1 MRAPVGKPAGALTLR
16 SGVGGPPKGGPPTL
30 CCVRSIFRH
39 VHAAAKNDSDPF
51 RRWGRRKP
59 GRGFGPFLEFS
70 RDGGQGSPVGC
81 LLLWEVF
88 AGRGAVGAASAA
100 GLWKIRRDGDDLR
113 ENACIGRAGKV

>member
-1 MRAPVGKPAGALTLR
+1 MPPGKMIWILSAAG
-16 SGVGGPPKGGPPTL
+16 GGGNQEGASVPSL
-30 CCVRSIFRH
+30 SF
-39 VHAAAKNDSDPF
+39 
-51 RRWGRRKP
+51 P
-59 GRGFGPFLEFS
+59 GTE
-70 RDGGQGSPVGC
+70 DGGSPVGC

>member
-1 MRAPVGKPAGALTLR
+1 MALHSALAQKGSSPSGLDPFHTSLR
-16 SGVGGPPKGGPPTL
+16 EEYFSRRT
-30 CCVRSIFRH
+30 CHRE
-39 VHAAAKNDSDPF
+39 NESDPF